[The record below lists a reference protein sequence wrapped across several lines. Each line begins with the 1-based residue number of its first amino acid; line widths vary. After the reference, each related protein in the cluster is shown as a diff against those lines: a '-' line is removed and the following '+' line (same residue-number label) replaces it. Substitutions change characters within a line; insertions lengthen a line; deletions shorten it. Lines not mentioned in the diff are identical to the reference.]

1 MNRAFGHQNGVWG
14 GKPPAFAVGRQSPA
28 RAPGPTTRSLSH
40 DTESHPFGKLNLMA
54 ELSVRYTYRLRVSTT
69 AEALLLAEWDRD
81 RWVWNECVARSKA
94 LRLAGEQCGPAR
106 LDKDLTQARSGNGW
120 LRMGSSVPQQQTIRD
135 FGAARAKA
143 IKDISDRL
151 PMKQRRG
158 FPTLKKKALARPSM
172 NYTRNGFSLKGGRL
186 CLAGGIELSVVW
198 SRDLPSV
205 STSVRI
211 SRDPTG
217 TWWASFVVKRELE
230 PLPATNRVIGV
241 DWGVTETATTTDER
255 FDLPHAQ
262 HGKAAAARLARYQKM
277 MARRRPAK
285 GKPGSR
291 GYRTAKRQAARAY
304 AKVARQRR
312 DDARKWA
319 KAVVVNHDQIAVEDF
334 HPKFLAKSTMA
345 RKAADG
351 AIGQAK
357 RELIWMATKHGRDLR
372 LVAPAYT
379 TMDCGECGARAKH
392 RLPLDER
399 TYTCESCGTVKPRD
413 RNSATVMV
421 VRTGFNPAG
430 VDRVRLDSPKENR
443 AA

>member
-1 MNRAFGHQNGVWG
+1 
-14 GKPPAFAVGRQSPA
+14 
-28 RAPGPTTRSLSH
+28 
-40 DTESHPFGKLNLMA
+40 MA
-54 ELSVRYTYRLRVSTT
+54 EMSVRYTYRLRVSRT

-81 RWVWNECVARSKA
+81 RWVWNECVARSRA
-94 LRLAGEQCGPAR
+94 LRLAGQQCGPAR
-106 LDKDLTQARSGNGW
+106 LDKDLTQARSTNTW
-120 LRMGSSVPQQQTIRD
+120 LAEGSSVPQQQTIRD

-151 PMKQRRG
+151 PMGQRRG
-158 FPTLKKKALARPSM
+158 FPTLKKKARARPSM
-172 NYTRNGFSLKGGRL
+172 NYTRNGFSLKRGRL
-186 CLAGGIELSVVW
+186 CLAGGIHLGIVW

-205 STSVRI
+205 PTSVRV
-211 SRDPTG
+211 SKDATG
-217 TWWASFVVKRELE
+217 KWWASFVVKRELE
-230 PLPATNRVIGV
+230 PLPATDRVIGI
-241 DWGVTETATTTDER
+241 DWGVTATATTTEER

-262 HGKAAAARLARYQKM
+262 HGKSAAEKLAQYQRM

-285 GKPGSR
+285 AKPASK
-291 GYRTAKRQAARAY
+291 GYRTAKRQAAAAY
-304 AKVARQRR
+304 AKVTQQRR

-334 HPKFLAKSTMA
+334 RPKFLAASTMA
-345 RKAADG
+345 GKAADA

-372 LVAPAYT
+372 LVDPAHT
-379 TMDCGECGARAKH
+379 TMDCGNCGARAKH
-392 RLPLDER
+392 RLPLCER

-421 VRTGFNPAG
+421 VRAGFNPAG
-430 VDRVRLDSPKENR
+430 VDRVRLDSPKGKR

>member
-1 MNRAFGHQNGVWG
+1 
-14 GKPPAFAVGRQSPA
+14 
-28 RAPGPTTRSLSH
+28 
-40 DTESHPFGKLNLMA
+40 MA
-54 ELSVRYTYRLRVSTT
+54 KMSVRYTYRLRVSTA

-81 RWVWNECVARSKA
+81 RWVWNECVARSRT
-94 LRLAGEQCGPAR
+94 LRRAGETCGPAR
-106 LDKDLTQARSGNGW
+106 LDKDLTKARSTNTW
-120 LRMGSSVPQQQTIRD
+120 LAEGSSVPQQQTIRD
-135 FGAARAKA
+135 FGAARANA
-143 IKDISDRL
+143 IKDIADRL
-151 PMKQRRG
+151 PMSQRRG
-158 FPTLKKKALARPSM
+158 FPTLKKKAQARPSM
-172 NYTRNGFSLKGGRL
+172 NYTRNGFSLTDGRL
-186 CLAGGIELSVVW
+186 CLAGGIHLRVVW

-205 STSVRI
+205 PTSVRV
-211 SRDPTG
+211 SKVSTG
-217 TWWASFVVKRELE
+217 TWWASFVVKQEFS
-230 PLPATNRVIGV
+230 PLPATNKVIGV
-241 DWGVTETATTTDER
+241 DWGVTETATTTDQT

-262 HGKAAAARLARYQKM
+262 HGKSAAAKLARYQKM

-285 GKPGSR
+285 GKPGSK
-291 GYRTAKRQAARAY
+291 GYRTAKRQAATAY

-334 HPKFLAKSTMA
+334 RPKFLAKSTMA

-379 TMDCGECGARAKH
+379 TMDCGNCGARAKH
-392 RLPLDER
+392 RLPLCER

-413 RNSATVMV
+413 RNSAAVMV
-421 VRTGFNPAG
+421 GRAGFNPAG
-430 VDRVRLDSPKENR
+430 VDRVRLDSPKGKR